1 MKRLSK
7 IDESVWADMH
17 KRSNGTQIRKEDDIE
32 LLDMTELYDYI
43 LVHYELTDKN
53 KKMTYGSKN
62 MSITISSEGDEILL
76 SYGFHEV
83 HLFFKLPKYELLET
97 ELHKKFNVSLAGNNY
112 DHYIVEP
119 SGKYTNQFFIDVLD
133 CIIANRN
140 TILRKKDN
148 VSESVWT
155 DIHKRSN
162 GDAIRKEDEIGNL
175 HKLKPVDMGGSVYW
189 ADADLK
195 YDGKIHFLFDE
206 IQELVQNSGW
216 RLPTRKDIDELD
228 RYCVLKSN
236 KDYLYLTNLYS
247 TNKSQVLTFNRNGM
261 IYNTSVSHGNEMV
274 TYLSEYWGWTSEEV
288 NDGTTIQCFIIT
300 DNDVLY
306 TPLTNHYSIMDL
318 INSDRHAKLCVRLV
332 KDK

>member
-7 IDESVWADMH
+7 IDESVWA
-17 KRSNGTQIRKEDDIE
+17 
-32 LLDMTELYDYI
+32 
-43 LVHYELTDKN
+43 
-53 KKMTYGSKN
+53 
-62 MSITISSEGDEILL
+62 
-76 SYGFHEV
+76 
-83 HLFFKLPKYELLET
+83 
-97 ELHKKFNVSLAGNNY
+97 
-112 DHYIVEP
+112 
-119 SGKYTNQFFIDVLD
+119 
-133 CIIANRN
+133 
-140 TILRKKDN
+140 
-148 VSESVWT
+148 

-228 RYCVLKSN
+228 RYCVLKRVF
-236 KDYLYLTNLYS
+236 DNLCFIS
-247 TNKSQVLTFNRNGM
+247 SKSQVLTFNKNGM
-261 IYNTSVSHGNEMV
+261 IYNTSVSHGNETV
-274 TYLSEYWGWTSEEV
+274 TYHSEYWGWTSEEV

>member
-7 IDESVWADMH
+7 IDESVWA
-17 KRSNGTQIRKEDDIE
+17 
-32 LLDMTELYDYI
+32 
-43 LVHYELTDKN
+43 
-53 KKMTYGSKN
+53 
-62 MSITISSEGDEILL
+62 
-76 SYGFHEV
+76 
-83 HLFFKLPKYELLET
+83 
-97 ELHKKFNVSLAGNNY
+97 
-112 DHYIVEP
+112 
-119 SGKYTNQFFIDVLD
+119 
-133 CIIANRN
+133 
-140 TILRKKDN
+140 
-148 VSESVWT
+148 

-195 YDGKIHFLFDE
+195 YDGKIHFLFDEIQELVQNSGWRLIHFLFDE

-261 IYNTSVSHGNEMV
+261 IYNTSVSHGNETV

-288 NDGTTIQCFIIT
+288 NDGTTVQCFIIT